1 MTLHL
6 WEGYG
11 IELEYMIVDRKTLG
25 VRPIAD
31 ELIKSI
37 TGNYVADYENG
48 AAAWSNE
55 LVLHVIEFKTNGPA
69 PALAPLPEL
78 FQDQV
83 IDANQRLAEW
93 DACLLPTGMHPF
105 FDPMTETKI
114 WPHEYNAVYET
125 YNRIF
130 DCRGHGWS
138 NLQST
143 HINLPFANDEEFGK
157 LHAAVRYL
165 LPILPGLAASS
176 PVADGKL
183 APALDYRLVQY
194 AQNSARIP
202 IATGSVVPENWYT
215 KDEYYREILHKIWA
229 ETAPFD
235 PDGNLEGEYA
245 NARGAIARFDRMA
258 LEIRVLD
265 IQECPEADIAIAA
278 AIKGALQALVEERWL
293 PLEQLKQTPVAPLSA
308 LFHKVCA
315 AGENHVISDRDYLRG
330 LGIEAD
336 SASVGEIWDAL
347 IDSTMPAGGKARKRW
362 RRALDHIRGQGSL
375 ATRIRSAAGTDPSR
389 PKLVAIYHE
398 LARCLSEG
406 ELFDPAGI

>member
-6 WEGYG
+6 FEAYG
-11 IELEYMIVDRKTLG
+11 IELEYMIVDRKTLA

-37 TGNYVADYENG
+37 TGDYVTDYENG

-55 LVLHVIEFKTNGPA
+55 LVLHVVEFKTNGPA
-69 PALAPLPEL
+69 PSLEPLPEL

-83 IDANQRLAEW
+83 IDANNRLEQW

-157 LHAAVRYL
+157 LHAAIRYL

-176 PVADGKL
+176 PVADGRL

-202 IATGSVVPENWYT
+202 IATGKVVPENWYN
-215 KDEYYREILHKIWA
+215 KDDYYREILHRIWA

-258 LEIRVLD
+258 IEIRVLD

-278 AIKGALQALVEERWL
+278 AIKGVLQALVDERWM
-293 PLEQLKQTPVAPLSA
+293 PMSELKQVAVDPLSD
-308 LFHKVCA
+308 LFHKVCV
-315 AGENHVISDRDYLRG
+315 AGENHQISDAYYLRG
-330 LGIEAD
+330 LGIAAEQ
-336 SASVGEIWDAL
+336 ASVGEVWDSL
-347 IDSTMPAGGKARKRW
+347 IDATMPAGGAARKRW
-362 RRALDHIRGQGSL
+362 RRALAHIRGQGTL
-375 ATRIRSAAGTDPSR
+375 ATRIRQAAGAAPDRT
-389 PKLVAIYHE
+389 KLMAIYQE
-398 LARCLSEG
+398 LARCLREG
-406 ELFDPAGI
+406 ELFDPAGV